1 MVLGA
6 LGGPD
11 AGATQGSILNRRF
24 DDNKSPKLDQTDA
37 TMIGLIIALAHH
49 LLKRVPREMCFSSPA
64 DLSELHE
71 QRLVGSHVVI
81 APACDSPLA
90 P

>member
-37 TMIGLIIALAHH
+37 TTIGLIIAFLQTILALFVVVSIETSTFSLRR
-49 LLKRVPREMCFSSPA
+49 LLFHSNPIPIFPVR
-64 DLSELHE
+64 
-71 QRLVGSHVVI
+71 HVYGT
-81 APACDSPLA
+81 ATY
-90 P
+90 